1 MQVFSLDYDGQPAVW
16 GDVSRECV
24 TSIQGLAARLGGGG
38 GGGGGAGGGGLPA
51 GGSTSSPLTA
61 SPITPPPSTSLS
73 NISNGGE
80 QVTVKYTET
89 ESSIIIYKLWTLLL

>member
-38 GGGGGAGGGGLPA
+38 GGGAGGGGLPA
-51 GGSTSSPLTA
+51 GGSTSPPLTA

-80 QVTVKYTET
+80 QVTVEYTET
-89 ESSIIIYKLWTLLL
+89 ESACIYSINTHCGH